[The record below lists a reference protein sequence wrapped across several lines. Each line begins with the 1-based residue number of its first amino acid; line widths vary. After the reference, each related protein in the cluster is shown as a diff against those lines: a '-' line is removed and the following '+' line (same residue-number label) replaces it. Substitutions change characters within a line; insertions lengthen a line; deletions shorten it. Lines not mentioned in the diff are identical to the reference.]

1 MGCLGNSS
9 RHGWFSTIRSMHTL
23 LPSMAMAIWKNWNI
37 LIITHGWFG
46 RYPIFWVGDF
56 KYHPGWWLF
65 GVIFLLWLGD
75 VHSAAITPLPKASGW
90 KKSPLNSCGSVWAFL
105 QFCWSRQVDDCRCLF
120 IMFIAFSWKMWLILK
135 FVRSN
140 LGGLLLGGSSHLVSR
155 LYP

>member
-105 QFCWSRQVDDCRCLF
+105 QFCWSRQVDDCRCLVHYVHCF
-120 IMFIAFSWKMWLILK
+120 LLEDVAHSQVCSIKLGWFATWWLIPLSK
-135 FVRSN
+135 
-140 LGGLLLGGSSHLVSR
+140 
-155 LYP
+155 